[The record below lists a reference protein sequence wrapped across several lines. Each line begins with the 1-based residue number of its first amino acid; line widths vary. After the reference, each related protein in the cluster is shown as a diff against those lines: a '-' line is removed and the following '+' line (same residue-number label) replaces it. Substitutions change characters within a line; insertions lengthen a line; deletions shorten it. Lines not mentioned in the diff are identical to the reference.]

1 MNKYT
6 NEENW
11 GIYYTPQTKK
21 EKEIAKT
28 EAEAIKEAV
37 ESFILKNANKLQLAY
52 ISEEGETPA
61 TMQELV
67 MAVENARTPELQK
80 FLEKGRIP
88 FEDGTII
95 VSVK

>member
-1 MNKYT
+1 MKKYS

-11 GIYYTPQTKK
+11 GIYYTPQTKE
-21 EKEIAKT
+21 EKETAKA
-28 EAEAIKEAV
+28 EAEAVKKAV
-37 ESFILKNANKLQLAY
+37 ESFILENANKLQLTY

-67 MAVENARTPELQK
+67 MAVETARTPELQK
-80 FLEKGRIP
+80 FLEKGHIP

-95 VSVK
+95 VFVK

>member
-1 MNKYT
+1 MN
-6 NEENW
+6 ENW
-11 GIYYTPQTKK
+11 EIYYTPQTKE
-21 EKEIAKT
+21 EKETITAA
-28 EAEAIKEAV
+28 AEAVKEAV
-37 ESFILKNANKLQLAY
+37 ESFVLENANKLQLAY

-67 MAVENARTPELQK
+67 MAIETARTPELQK

-95 VSVK
+95 VFVK